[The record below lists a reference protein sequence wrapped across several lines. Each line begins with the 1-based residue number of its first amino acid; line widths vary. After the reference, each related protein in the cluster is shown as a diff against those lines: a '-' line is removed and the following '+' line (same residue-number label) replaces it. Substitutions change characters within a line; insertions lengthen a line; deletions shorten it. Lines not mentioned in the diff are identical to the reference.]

1 MRAVVQTGIGAPD
14 VLAWREVPD
23 PPMILGGVLIR
34 TTAVGVNF
42 HDVEIRR
49 QGERGLS
56 LPFTPGTDLAGVVER
71 VADDV
76 AHIVPGD
83 RVLALLPHGG
93 YATKVVSHANLTVP
107 IPDGVSDEMAASVP
121 VAGLT
126 AWFLTRDLALPEG
139 SQVVV
144 HAAAGGVG
152 SWFGALLR
160 DTPLRTIGLVSSPAK
175 REVAFE
181 SGYDAVVDRSA
192 HPDLVAA
199 VLTATRRRGADLVF
213 DAVAGPA
220 FADSFRMLR
229 PEGTVIL
236 YGRAAGPPALADLP
250 EAFLDARKN
259 IGLRTFFLSRTLLAR
274 MKEVP
279 DAMSAL
285 LEVIRDGGV
294 PMRITTMPLH
304 AAAEAQRL
312 LESGATVGKVVLVPG
327 SGP

>member
-1 MRAVVQTGIGAPD
+1 MRAIVQTGIGDTD
-14 VLAWREVPD
+14 VLQWREVPE
-23 PPMILGGVLIR
+23 PPMIRGGVLIR

-42 HDVEIRR
+42 HDIEIRR

-56 LPFTPGTDLAGVVER
+56 LPFTPGTDVVGIVER

-76 AHIVPGD
+76 TDIAPGD
-83 RVLALLPHGG
+83 RVLALLQNGG
-93 YATKVVSHANLTVP
+93 YATKAVAHARLTVP
-107 IPDGVSDEMAASVP
+107 VPDQVSDEMAASVP

-126 AWFLTRDLALPEG
+126 AWFLTRDTGLPEG

-152 SWFGALLR
+152 TWMGALLR
-160 DTPLRTIGLVSSPAK
+160 DTSLRTIGLVSSPAK
-175 REVAFE
+175 QEVAFE

-192 HPDLVAA
+192 HPDVVEA
-199 VLTATRRRGADLVF
+199 VLAATRRRGADVVF
-213 DAVAGPA
+213 DAVAGRD

-236 YGRAAGPPALADLP
+236 YGRAAGPPALTDLP
-250 EAFLDARKN
+250 AVFLDARKN

-279 DAMSAL
+279 EAMTAL
-285 LEVIRDGGV
+285 LEVLQKGAV
-294 PMRITTMPLH
+294 PMRITTLPLD

-312 LESGATVGKVVLVPG
+312 MESRATAGKVILFPEPG
-327 SGP
+327 R

>member
-1 MRAVVQTGIGAPD
+1 MRAIVQTGIGGPE
-14 VLAWREVPD
+14 VLSWITLPD
-23 PPMILGGVLIR
+23 PPMVRGGVLIN

-42 HDVEIRR
+42 HDIEVRR
-49 QGERGLS
+49 HGGRGVS
-56 LPFTPGTDLAGVVER
+56 LPFTPGTDVVGVVER

-76 AHIVPGD
+76 TGIAPGD
-83 RVLALLPHGG
+83 RVLALLQKGG
-93 YATKVVSHANLTVP
+93 YATRVVAHAGLTVP
-107 IPDGVSDEMAASVP
+107 VPDEVSDEQAASVP

-126 AWFLTRDLALPEG
+126 AWFLTRSPALPEG

-152 SWFGALLR
+152 SWMGALLR
-160 DTPLRTIGLVSSPAK
+160 DTSLRTIGLVSSPAK
-175 REVAFE
+175 QQVAFE

-192 HPDLVAA
+192 YPDVVEA
-199 VLTATRRRGADLVF
+199 VHAATRRRGADVVF
-213 DAVAGPA
+213 DAVAGQR

-236 YGRAAGPPALADLP
+236 YGRAAGPPALACLP

-279 DAMSAL
+279 PAMSAL
-285 LEVIRDGGV
+285 LGKLASGAV
-294 PMRITTMPLH
+294 PMRVTAMPLH
-304 AAAEAQRL
+304 AAAQAQHLIETR
-312 LESGATVGKVVLVPG
+312 ATTGKVVLVPG
-327 SGP
+327 EGA

>member
-1 MRAVVQTGIGAPD
+1 MRAIVQTGIGGTD
-14 VLAWREVPD
+14 VLEWHQVPD
-23 PPMILGGVLIR
+23 PPMIRGGVLIR

-42 HDVEIRR
+42 HDIEIRR

-56 LPFTPGTDLAGVVER
+56 LPFTPGTDVVGIVER

-76 AHIVPGD
+76 TNIAPGD
-83 RVLALLPHGG
+83 RVLALLQNGG
-93 YATKVVSHANLTVP
+93 YATKVVSHARLTVP
-107 IPDGVSDEMAASVP
+107 VPDQVSDEMAASVP

-126 AWFLTRDLALPEG
+126 AWFLTRDTGLPDG

-152 SWFGALLR
+152 TWMGALLR
-160 DTPLRTIGLVSSPAK
+160 DTSLRTIGLVSSLAK
-175 REVAFE
+175 QEVAFE

-192 HPDLVAA
+192 HPDIVEA
-199 VLTATRRRGADLVF
+199 VLAATRRRGADLVF
-213 DAVAGPA
+213 DAVAGPD

-236 YGRAAGPPALADLP
+236 YGRAAGPPVLTDLP
-250 EAFLDARKN
+250 AAFLDARKN

-285 LEVIRDGGV
+285 LQVAAKGAV
-294 PMRITTMPLH
+294 PMRITALPLD

-312 LESGATVGKVVLVPG
+312 MESRATAGKVILVSEPG
-327 SGP
+327 R